1 MPSLTYWN
9 RLEPRPRATSIAPSL
24 AARVRDPLWML
35 TRQWQ
40 VGEFKGED
48 TGSPAFSQVSARL
61 GSIFGWRGDDGELH
75 PVTPENPVEDV
86 VESEPFAPGLAMRVE
101 LGQIATSLF
110 ADESV
115 PKPVIDSFRRAY
127 LVAPV
132 SDAELASRADQ
143 ESARF
148 LRVCGGRVLDGIAL
162 YNAAR
167 SSLPNLPSK
176 PSVPGGIKDAVLTA
190 LTAFVEWVEEV
201 LGAPGTDDPSSWA
214 PDRLEYRL
222 ELVAASPDGTPLVL
236 AVNPG
241 RDGDFDW
248 DALDLRPDATAAV
261 PVPDGSIQ
269 TLSTSVLPANVRFRG
284 MPNAR
289 WWAFESE
296 TTDFG
301 SVTPDKRDLGKLV
314 VLDFMLIHGNG
325 WFVMPFD
332 LPVGSVGR
340 IDTFIVHD
348 VFGVMTLVESA
359 DKGGES
365 LDERWAL
372 FSSEVE
378 GKPTEASGFFVLP
391 PSASAATQN
400 GAAIEDI
407 RFFRDEMANMVWAI
421 EHSTENELGQ
431 PWPGHERDLANKAG
445 ATVPPTS
452 TADSTDPLRY
462 VIQTEVPEHW
472 IPFLGVVIDPGK
484 RDIALQRSAMLR
496 PKPDGSL
503 EPVEPLGRVLRPTKL
518 GDDAYRIPEEEVP
531 RSGVRVSRV
540 VCRSRWTDGSTHIW
554 ISRRKSVGAGEGA
567 SGLRFDLA
575 VTSGS

>member
-9 RLEPRPRATSIAPSL
+9 RLEPRPRTTSIAQSL

-48 TGSPAFSQVSARL
+48 TGSPAYSQVSARL
-61 GSIFGWRGDDGELH
+61 GTVFGWRADDGELH
-75 PVTPENPVEDV
+75 PVTPENPLEDI
-86 VESEPFAPGLAMRVE
+86 VESEPFAPTLTIRVE
-101 LGQIATSLF
+101 LGQIAESLF
-110 ADESV
+110 RDESI
-115 PKPVIDSFRRAY
+115 PNNVINAFRDAY
-127 LVAPV
+127 LLAPV
-132 SDAELASRADQ
+132 SDAELAKRADQ

-148 LRVCGGRVLDGIAL
+148 LRVCGGRALDGVGL
-162 YNAAR
+162 YRAAR
-167 SSLPNLPSK
+167 SSLPDLPAE
-176 PSVPGGIKDAVLTA
+176 PAVPGTNKDAVLTA
-190 LTAFVEWVEEV
+190 LSAFVEWVEDV
-201 LGAPGTDDPSSWA
+201 LGVPGTDDPPSWA
-214 PDRLEYRL
+214 PDRLEYQL
-222 ELVAASPDGTPLVL
+222 ELVAASPDGKPLVL
-236 AVNPG
+236 AAHPG

-248 DALDLRPDATAAV
+248 DTLDLRPDATFND
-261 PVPDGSIQ
+261 PVPDGSVQ

-301 SVTPDKRDLGKLV
+301 SVTPDRRDVGKLV

-340 IDTFIVHD
+340 LDTFLVHD

-359 DKGGES
+359 DKGGEPI
-365 LDERWAL
+365 DERWTL

-391 PSASAATQN
+391 PSVSAAAQN
-400 GAAIEDI
+400 GVAIEDI

-421 EHSTENELGQ
+421 EHATENELGQ

-445 ATVPPTS
+445 ATVPPPSSVNT
-452 TADSTDPLRY
+452 TDPLRY
-462 VIQTEVPEHW
+462 VIQTDVPEHW
-472 IPFLGVVIDPGK
+472 IPFLGVVTDPGK
-484 RDIALQRSAMLR
+484 RDIALQKSAMLR

-503 EPVEPLGRVLRPTKL
+503 EPVEPLGRVLRPTKV
-518 GDDAYRIPEEEVP
+518 GGGAYRIPEEEVP

-554 ISRRKSVGAGEGA
+554 ISRRTSVGAGEGA

-575 VTSGS
+575 ASE